1 MTRAEPDVRE
11 TERLVTSLRGR
22 DERALAELY
31 DRYGQMVYGLALRIS
46 GDTGTAEEIA
56 LDAFWQLWQ
65 QVDRFDARQGSLLNW
80 LLTIARSRAIDR
92 LRARAA
98 RKRSVAEDPTDAGRV
113 GLPEEAAELRQRSDL
128 VRHAMETLS
137 PDQRT
142 ALSLAYYEGLS
153 HSQIAARLQEP
164 LGTVKTRIRQAMGV
178 LRRILAPVLT
188 AESQ

>member
-1 MTRAEPDVRE
+1 MPRAESDPRE
-11 TERLVTSLRGR
+11 TERLLAGLRQR

-46 GDTGTAEEIA
+46 GDAGAAEEIS

-98 RKRSVAEDPTDAGRV
+98 LKRSMADDPTDVARV
-113 GLPEEAAELRQRSDL
+113 GQPDEAAE
-128 VRHAMETLS
+128 
-137 PDQRT
+137 
-142 ALSLAYYEGLS
+142 
-153 HSQIAARLQEP
+153 
-164 LGTVKTRIRQAMGV
+164 
-178 LRRILAPVLT
+178 
-188 AESQ
+188 

>member
-11 TERLVTSLRGR
+11 TERLIASLRGR

-31 DRYGQMVYGLALRIS
+31 DRYGRMVYGLALRIS
-46 GDTGTAEEIA
+46 GDAGTAEEIA

-98 RKRSVAEDPTDAGRV
+98 RKRSVAEDPTDAGWV

-128 VRHAMETLS
+128 VRHAMDSLS

-178 LRRILAPVLT
+178 LRRTLAPVLT
-188 AESQ
+188 AESP